1 MPKTFIAVMMTIDWC
16 LIMLLSRVP
25 ETIENSEV
33 INTLLGTEF
42 IQGFLRFLDWMFSIF
57 DMEFSATRSQPSGS
71 SLSDPIR
78 KTFHRP

>member
-1 MPKTFIAVMMTIDWC
+1 MTMLKTFIAVMMTIDWC

-42 IQGFLRFLDWMFSIF
+42 IQGFLRFLD
-57 DMEFSATRSQPSGS
+57 
-71 SLSDPIR
+71 
-78 KTFHRP
+78 